1 MKKLIVRNKETI
13 LVQALYSGS
22 IVSLFVYVVFRGLFY
37 EFPMSWVEEISFFFK
52 AILGSCF
59 LFVTATG
66 IPAGLC
72 WLLEK
77 KVVE

>member
-1 MKKLIVRNKETI
+1 MKKMIVRNKETI

-22 IVSLFVYVVFRGLFY
+22 IVSLFIYVVLRGLFY
-37 EFPMSWVEEISFFFK
+37 EFPMSWGEEILFFTK
-52 AILGSCF
+52 TILGSCF

-72 WLLEK
+72 WLFEK
-77 KVVE
+77 KR